1 MRIERGGAS
10 LNASV
15 SGSGTTTLVFLHYWG
30 GSSRTWRHVRRLLSE
45 SFQTVATDHRGWGE
59 STSDGEDYGL
69 SALAEDAMSIVDA
82 MGLDRYVLVGHSM
95 GGKTAQLMASRRPKG
110 LAGLALVAPASPGPS
125 VFPLDQR
132 MMMTRAYDSRASVLA
147 TVEQVLTGKRLSPAD
162 LELVVE
168 DSLRGAPGAK
178 VAWPMTTMMEDIG
191 PAISSIDV
199 PVLVVGG
206 ELDKVHPVAGL
217 REEVVARIPG
227 AALEVLPGTGHLS
240 PLESPRE
247 LVNSIARFAG
257 LL

>member
-30 GSSRTWRHVRRLLSE
+30 GSSRTWNHVRRLLPDC
-45 SFQTVATDHRGWGE
+45 FQTVATDHRGWGE
-59 STSDGEDYGL
+59 STADNENYGL
-69 SALAEDAMSIVDA
+69 SALADDAMAIVDA

-95 GGKTAQLMASRRPKG
+95 GGKVAQLIASRRPRG

-125 VFPLDQR
+125 AFPLDQR
-132 MMMTRAYDSRASVLA
+132 MTMAHAYDSRESVIA
-147 TVEQVLTGKRLSPAD
+147 TVEHVLAGKRLSPDD
-162 LELVVE
+162 LELVVQ
-168 DSLRGAPGAK
+168 DSLRGTPGAK
-178 VAWPMTTMMEDIG
+178 IAWPMTTMMEDIG

-206 ELDKVHPVAGL
+206 ELDKVDPVTGL

-227 AALEVLPGTGHLS
+227 AALEVLAGTGHLS

-247 LVNSIARFAG
+247 LANILARFATS
-257 LL
+257 L